1 MEENTDCFDVKALPV
16 SNTVIKKLESVGFKF
31 LKDFDDISVTELAK
45 GFEFVILNPQ
55 ESSITFK
62 EASEVMDYIKGNTK
76 TLGAATHRAIDLL
89 IKSNKPSITT
99 YCPNMNEML
108 GGGVQSGCLTEFCL
122 IFKILIFK
130 RWSTR

>member
-1 MEENTDCFDVKALPV
+1 
-16 SNTVIKKLESVGFKF
+16 
-31 LKDFDDISVTELAK
+31 LK
-45 GFEFVILNPQ
+45 

-62 EASEVMDYIKGNTK
+62 EASEIIDYIKGNTK
-76 TLGAATHRAIDLL
+76 TLGTSTHRAIDLL

-122 IFKILIFK
+122 NFNFFKFLK
-130 RWSTR
+130 KVERQVRKKKLKLKVLEKHK